1 MRKLFFA
8 ACVATLGCTSINAQ
22 EFSFGPKAGVNFAT
36 LTGDIEDN
44 DMQVG
49 FHVGGA
55 AEFKFNEK
63 MAVQAELLYS
73 RQGTKY
79 SDSESETFN
88 GVTYRYEAEE
98 NIRLD
103 YINIPFSFKYYIV
116 NGFYASAGP
125 QVGILASAK
134 SEYEFTESVS
144 GGGFDST
151 DSGSGDEDIKDD
163 VLPIDLGGHIG
174 LGYRMTNGLEFSARY
189 NAGFVNVNDAEDSD
203 DFEIK
208 NSVIQVSV
216 GFMF

>member
-73 RQGTKY
+73 RQGTKDSY
-79 SDSESETFN
+79 SESETVN
-88 GVTYRYEAEE
+88 GISYRYEEE
-98 NIRLD
+98 GNIRLD
-103 YINIPFSFKYYIV
+103 YINIPLSFKYYIV

-125 QVGILASAK
+125 QLSILASAK
-134 SEYEFTESVS
+134 SEYSYSESIS
-144 GGGFDST
+144 GGGFDNSE
-151 DSGSGDEDIKDD
+151 SGSEEYDVKDE

-174 LGYRMTNGLEFSARY
+174 VGYRMTNGLDFSARY
-189 NAGFVNVNDAEDSD
+189 NAGFVNVNDEGDGTV
-203 DFEIK
+203 K